1 MQVKAATATW
11 PSSGVGP
18 PLDDAETGDAAGRET
33 RAASGFLQGVRRTG
47 VPVTVRGGLLDLEAR
62 RDLALKAGPDEVV
75 ATSCGSVAGLEW
87 KVVVVLQSGTPPP
100 GSRPDTEE
108 LAAAAGVWAMSRATA
123 QLVIVRE
130 EVNSLAGYTSWS
142 WMLKAENPQDR
153 QAKNCPSELAV
164 MQTYTFKT
172 ISSQIDNVFV
182 V

>member
-47 VPVTVRGGLLDLEAR
+47 VPVTVRGGLLDLEAS
-62 RDLALKAGPDEVV
+62 RDTALKAGPDEVV
-75 ATSCGSVAGLEW
+75 AAGFGRVAGLEW

-130 EVNSLAGYTSWS
+130 VNSLAAYTSWS
-142 WMLKAENPQDR
+142 WMLKAENPRDR
-153 QAKNCPSELAV
+153 QAKHCPSELAV

>member
-47 VPVTVRGGLLDLEAR
+47 VPVTVRGEYNLEAR

-130 EVNSLAGYTSWS
+130 VNSLAGYTSWS

-172 ISSQIDNVFV
+172 ICSQIDNFFV